1 MPEAAV
7 HEDARAVFGQHDVGS
22 PGQCADTFAEP
33 VSTMP
38 QFTPDCLFGACVLR
52 VYAGHAIVALFGCHA
67 VRHGS
72 MSVDYFKAL
81 PADQLMGRPPGK
93 PDTRIV
99 LQEFLWPL
107 REFIYVNLSECHFHW
122 VKSLYAFG

>member
-33 VSTMP
+33 VSTTP
-38 QFTPDCLFGACVLR
+38 QFTPDRLFGACVLR
-52 VYAGHAIVALFGCHA
+52 VYAGHAIVALFWCHA

-72 MSVDYFKAL
+72 MSVDY
-81 PADQLMGRPPGK
+81 
-93 PDTRIV
+93 
-99 LQEFLWPL
+99 
-107 REFIYVNLSECHFHW
+107 LSC
-122 VKSLYAFG
+122 

>member
-7 HEDARAVFGQHDVGS
+7 HEDACAVFGQDDVRC

-33 VSTMP
+33 VSPVP
-38 QFTPDCLFGACVLR
+38 QFTPDRLFGVCVLR
-52 VYAGHAIVALFGCHA
+52 VYAGHAIVALFWCHA

-81 PADQLMGRPPGK
+81 PADQLVG
-93 PDTRIV
+93 
-99 LQEFLWPL
+99 
-107 REFIYVNLSECHFHW
+107 
-122 VKSLYAFG
+122 

>member
-7 HEDARAVFGQHDVGS
+7 HEDARAVFGQDDVRS

-38 QFTPDCLFGACVLR
+38 QFTPDCLFGSCVLR

-72 MSVDYFKAL
+72 MSVGYL
-81 PADQLMGRPPGK
+81 SCGNL
-93 PDTRIV
+93 
-99 LQEFLWPL
+99 
-107 REFIYVNLSECHFHW
+107 FIYVNLSECHLHR
-122 VKSLYAFG
+122 VKSIYALE

>member
-7 HEDARAVFGQHDVGS
+7 HEDARAVFGQDDVRC

-33 VSTMP
+33 VSPLP
-38 QFTPDCLFGACVLR
+38 QFTPDYLFGSCVLR

-72 MSVDYFKAL
+72 MSSIIYLAGIYLCQSVRMPL
-81 PADQLMGRPPGK
+81 PSG
-93 PDTRIV
+93 
-99 LQEFLWPL
+99 QE
-107 REFIYVNLSECHFHW
+107 
-122 VKSLYAFG
+122 SLCVRMIILHYG

>member
-7 HEDARAVFGQHDVGS
+7 HEDARAVFGQHDVRC
-22 PGQCADTFAEP
+22 PWQCADTFAEP

-38 QFTPDCLFGACVLR
+38 QFTPDRLFGACVLR

-72 MSVDYFKAL
+72 MSVDY
-81 PADQLMGRPPGK
+81 
-93 PDTRIV
+93 
-99 LQEFLWPL
+99 
-107 REFIYVNLSECHFHW
+107 LSC
-122 VKSLYAFG
+122 

>member
-33 VSTMP
+33 VSPVP

-52 VYAGHAIVALFGCHA
+52 VYAGHAIVALFWCHT

-72 MSVDYFKAL
+72 MSVDYLSFGVGSKVFI
-81 PADQLMGRPPGK
+81 PIYPYQLFLLET
-93 PDTRIV
+93 TRMVSI
-99 LQEFLWPL
+99 Q
-107 REFIYVNLSECHFHW
+107 S
-122 VKSLYAFG
+122 